1 MVVFAF
7 ATADAFHSP
16 FLIFAFFL
24 CEWASEAS
32 FGVDSGGR
40 CGLLRALSIHIK
52 LLLFWVGASR
62 SLFRCV
68 EGKNPRETAELMKST
83 NTHRRFLVVVLE
95 VIARAVDRVR
105 RCEAGLDEAPRP
117 ELQDVQELLEFGR
130 RRVEAEARELRRRV
144 LVDRRVRAER
154 RAVRRRAVAASRRR
168 RIILRRWV
176 AGCMRMVAVR
186 RPSAEK
192 SATSPKKPLGPNS
205 PTFRTSRRHP
215 RSSTLPTSVSHLP
228 LCTKYILLPRAPW

>member
-95 VIARAVDRVR
+95 GLRWGRAGIIVRKVPRNCNCDNRGSSSGEATRRDRVAKPGAR
-105 RCEAGLDEAPRP
+105 LDRDASPASIHP
-117 ELQDVQELLEFGR
+117 MIMNR
-130 RRVEAEARELRRRV
+130 RRRL
-144 LVDRRVRAER
+144 
-154 RAVRRRAVAASRRR
+154 AASR
-168 RIILRRWV
+168 
-176 AGCMRMVAVR
+176 AGRAASGVRSTAAAGAVTR
-186 RPSAEK
+186 NSGNCRGDS
-192 SATSPKKPLGPNS
+192 GPVRGGNV
-205 PTFRTSRRHP
+205 PP
-215 RSSTLPTSVSHLP
+215 PP
-228 LCTKYILLPRAPW
+228 P

>member
-32 FGVDSGGR
+32 FGEDSGGR

-95 VIARAVDRVR
+95 GLRWGRAGIIVRKVPRNCNCDNRGSSSGEATRRDRVAKPGAR
-105 RCEAGLDEAPRP
+105 LDRDASPASIHPRIMN
-117 ELQDVQELLEFGR
+117 R
-130 RRVEAEARELRRRV
+130 RRRL
-144 LVDRRVRAER
+144 
-154 RAVRRRAVAASRRR
+154 AASR
-168 RIILRRWV
+168 
-176 AGCMRMVAVR
+176 AGRAASGVRSTAAAGAVTR
-186 RPSAEK
+186 NSGNCRGDS
-192 SATSPKKPLGPNS
+192 GPVRGAHV
-205 PTFRTSRRHP
+205 PP
-215 RSSTLPTSVSHLP
+215 PP
-228 LCTKYILLPRAPW
+228 P

>member
-95 VIARAVDRVR
+95 GLRWGRAGIIVRKVPRNCNCDNRGSSSGEATRRDRVAKPGAR
-105 RCEAGLDEAPRP
+105 LDRDASPASIHP
-117 ELQDVQELLEFGR
+117 MIINR
-130 RRVEAEARELRRRV
+130 RRRL
-144 LVDRRVRAER
+144 
-154 RAVRRRAVAASRRR
+154 AASR
-168 RIILRRWV
+168 
-176 AGCMRMVAVR
+176 AGRAASGVRSTAAAGAVTR
-186 RPSAEK
+186 NSGNCQGGSGPVRGAHVPRP
-192 SATSPKKPLGPNS
+192 P
-205 PTFRTSRRHP
+205 
-215 RSSTLPTSVSHLP
+215 
-228 LCTKYILLPRAPW
+228 

>member
-68 EGKNPRETAELMKST
+68 EGKNTRETAELMKST

-95 VIARAVDRVR
+95 GLRWGRAGIIVRKVPRNCNCDNRGSSSGEATRRDRVAKPGTR
-105 RCEAGLDEAPRP
+105 LDRDASPASIHP
-117 ELQDVQELLEFGR
+117 MIMNR
-130 RRVEAEARELRRRV
+130 RRRL
-144 LVDRRVRAER
+144 
-154 RAVRRRAVAASRRR
+154 AASR
-168 RIILRRWV
+168 
-176 AGCMRMVAVR
+176 AGRAASGVRSTAAAGAVTR
-186 RPSAEK
+186 NSGNCRGDS
-192 SATSPKKPLGPNS
+192 GPVRGGNV
-205 PTFRTSRRHP
+205 PP
-215 RSSTLPTSVSHLP
+215 CPP
-228 LCTKYILLPRAPW
+228 

>member
-32 FGVDSGGR
+32 FGEDSGGR

-95 VIARAVDRVR
+95 GLRWGRAGIIVRKVPRNCNCDNRGWSSGEATRRDRVAKPGAR
-105 RCEAGLDEAPRP
+105 LDRDASPASIHP
-117 ELQDVQELLEFGR
+117 MIINR
-130 RRVEAEARELRRRV
+130 RRRL
-144 LVDRRVRAER
+144 
-154 RAVRRRAVAASRRR
+154 AASR
-168 RIILRRWV
+168 
-176 AGCMRMVAVR
+176 AGRAASGVRSTAAAGAVTR
-186 RPSAEK
+186 NSGNCRGDS
-192 SATSPKKPLGPNS
+192 GPVRGGNV
-205 PTFRTSRRHP
+205 PP
-215 RSSTLPTSVSHLP
+215 PP
-228 LCTKYILLPRAPW
+228 P

>member
-32 FGVDSGGR
+32 FGEDSGGR

-95 VIARAVDRVR
+95 GLRWGRAGIIVRKVPRNCNCDNRGSSSGEATRRDRVAKPGAR
-105 RCEAGLDEAPRP
+105 LDRDASPASIHP
-117 ELQDVQELLEFGR
+117 MIMNR
-130 RRVEAEARELRRRV
+130 RRRL
-144 LVDRRVRAER
+144 
-154 RAVRRRAVAASRRR
+154 AASR
-168 RIILRRWV
+168 
-176 AGCMRMVAVR
+176 AGRAASGVRSTAAAGAVTR
-186 RPSAEK
+186 NSGNCRGDS
-192 SATSPKKPLGPNS
+192 GPVRGGNV
-205 PTFRTSRRHP
+205 PP
-215 RSSTLPTSVSHLP
+215 PP
-228 LCTKYILLPRAPW
+228 P

>member
-95 VIARAVDRVR
+95 GLRWGRAGIIVRKVPRNCNCDNRGSSSGEATRRDRVAKPGAR
-105 RCEAGLDEAPRP
+105 LDRDASPASIHP
-117 ELQDVQELLEFGR
+117 MIMNR
-130 RRVEAEARELRRRV
+130 RRRL
-144 LVDRRVRAER
+144 
-154 RAVRRRAVAASRRR
+154 AASR
-168 RIILRRWV
+168 
-176 AGCMRMVAVR
+176 AGRAASGVRSTAAAGAVTR
-186 RPSAEK
+186 NSGNCRGDS
-192 SATSPKKPLGPNS
+192 GPVRGGNV
-205 PTFRTSRRHP
+205 PP
-215 RSSTLPTSVSHLP
+215 CPP
-228 LCTKYILLPRAPW
+228 

>member
-32 FGVDSGGR
+32 FGEDSGGR

-95 VIARAVDRVR
+95 GLRWGRAGIIVRKVPRNCNCDNRGSSSGEATRRDRVAKPGTR
-105 RCEAGLDEAPRP
+105 LDR
-117 ELQDVQELLEFGR
+117 D
-130 RRVEAEARELRRRV
+130 
-144 LVDRRVRAER
+144 
-154 RAVRRRAVAASRRR
+154 ASPASIHPMIMNRRR
-168 RIILRRWV
+168 RLAASS
-176 AGCMRMVAVR
+176 AGRAASGVRSTAAAGAVTR
-186 RPSAEK
+186 NSGNCRGDS
-192 SATSPKKPLGPNS
+192 GPVRGGNV
-205 PTFRTSRRHP
+205 PP
-215 RSSTLPTSVSHLP
+215 CPP
-228 LCTKYILLPRAPW
+228 